1 MSAALKLKL
10 DFFARA
16 AAVLEFNLKEVKEE
30 VGRNGKEGGG
40 KRQAAFKIVSGLS
53 ESLPCGT

>member
-30 VGRNGKEGGG
+30 VGRKGKEGSG
-40 KRQAAFKIVSGLS
+40 RQHLK
-53 ESLPCGT
+53 SLADSRNLCHVAHN

>member
-16 AAVLEFNLKEVKEE
+16 AAALEFNLKEVKEE
-30 VGRNGKEGGG
+30 VSRKGKEG
-40 KRQAAFKIVSGLS
+40 RWEAAGSI
-53 ESLPCGT
+53 